1 MAYRIKEVEK
11 NEVYVYADVYYDLI
25 DLFDLIKVYQKVD
38 RMKDPPRDVTYI
50 IYDDSDGRICFK
62 SR

>member
-11 NEVYVYADVYYDLI
+11 NEIYVYDDVYYDLI
-25 DLFDLIKVYQKVD
+25 DLFDLIKIFEKVD

-50 IYDDSDGRICFK
+50 IVDEFDGHTCYT

>member
-11 NEVYVYADVYYDLI
+11 NEIYVYDDVYYDLI
-25 DLFDLIKVYQKVD
+25 DLFDLIKIFQKVD
-38 RMKDPPRDVTYI
+38 LMKDPPRDVIYI
-50 IYDDSDGRICFK
+50 IFDDSDGHTCFT

>member
-11 NEVYVYADVYYDLI
+11 NEIYVYDDVYYDLI
-25 DLFDLIKVYQKVD
+25 DLFDLIKIFQKVD
-38 RMKDPPRDVTYI
+38 RMKDPPRDVIYI
-50 IYDDSDGRICFK
+50 IFDDSDGHTCFA